1 MAVGD
6 IITAARYNNLQSRV
20 ATVMGVGSGDDGYGQ
35 NLNSAQVGVADTVQA
50 IDINQLYQD
59 MSAGRIHQT
68 GAVPSEINLV
78 TQNVDVVLDS
88 DTINKKGIVQF
99 ENLATTLENDKF
111 VAHGTQITTEAAIAG
126 TRTTAW
132 NGTLSHIIDV
142 TFTDADH
149 QRHFFNAG
157 GEVRFA
163 SNITYVGSDSKTIDW
178 MTMLVNMGTV
188 TMNYTNTVASGS
200 GSGSAIGYHDLTSS
214 YQQLF
219 EKTGSGLYAANDYK
233 VEASKVSS
241 TILRFKVTFNDDNT
255 GNPNTD
261 ENVQGILNSTITQTR
276 PTGAA
281 VSLLSPTYSTNG
293 SSNLT

>member
-6 IITAARYNNLQSRV
+6 IITAARYNSLQSRV

-35 NLNSAQVGVADTVQA
+35 NLNSAQVNVNDNVQA
-50 IDINQLYQD
+50 IDINQLYTD
-59 MSAGRIHQT
+59 MANGRIHQT
-68 GAVPSEINLV
+68 GATPSEINIV
-78 TQNVDVVLDS
+78 TQNVDIVLDS

-111 VAHGTQITTEAAIAG
+111 VAHLSQTTAEAAIAG
-126 TRTTAW
+126 TRTTSW
-132 NGTLSHIIDV
+132 NGTISHIIDV
-142 TFTDADH
+142 TFADADH

-157 GEVRFA
+157 GTVRFA
-163 SNITYVGSDSKTIDW
+163 SNITYVGSSSKTIDW

-188 TMNYTNTVASGS
+188 SMNYTSTTATGS
-200 GSGSAIGYHDLTSS
+200 GSGSAIGYHDLDSS

-233 VEASKVSS
+233 IEGSKVSA
-241 TILRFKVTFNDDNT
+241 TVLRFKVTFNDDNT

-261 ENVQGILNSTITQTR
+261 ENVEGVLNSTITQLR

-281 VSLLSPTYSTNG
+281 VEVASPNYSTNG
-293 SSNLT
+293 SSNLS

>member
-233 VEASKVSS
+233 IEGSKVSS

>member
-6 IITAARYNNLQSRV
+6 IITAARYNSLQSRV

-35 NLNSAQVGVADTVQA
+35 NLSSAQVGVSDNVQA
-50 IDINQLYQD
+50 IDINQLYSD
-59 MSAGRIHQT
+59 MANGRIHQT
-68 GAVPSEINLV
+68 GTTPAEISLV
-78 TQNVDVVLDS
+78 TQNVDLVLDS

-111 VAHGTQITTEAAIAG
+111 VSHISQSTAEAAIVG
-126 TRTTAW
+126 TRTTSW
-132 NGTLSHIIDV
+132 NGTISHIIDV
-142 TFTDADH
+142 TFADANH

-157 GEVRFA
+157 GTVRFA
-163 SNITYVGSDSKTIDW
+163 SNITYVGSSSKTIDW

-188 TMNYTNTVASGS
+188 SMNYTSTTATGS
-200 GSGSAIGYHDLTSS
+200 GSGSAIGYHDLDSS

-233 VEASKVSS
+233 IEGSKVSG
-241 TILRFKVTFNDDNT
+241 TVLRFKVTFNDDNT

-261 ENVQGILNSTITQTR
+261 ENVEGVLNSTITQLR

-281 VSLLSPTYSTNG
+281 VEVASPNYSTNG
-293 SSNLT
+293 SSNLS

>member
-6 IITAARYNNLQSRV
+6 IITAARYNSLQSRV

-35 NLNSAQVGVADTVQA
+35 NLSSAQVGVSDNVQA
-50 IDINQLYQD
+50 IDINQLYSD
-59 MSAGRIHQT
+59 MANGRIHQT
-68 GAVPSEINLV
+68 GATPAEINLV
-78 TQNVDVVLDS
+78 TQNVDLVLDS

-99 ENLATTLENDKF
+99 ENLATTLESDKF
-111 VAHGTQITTEAAIAG
+111 VAHLSQTTAEAAIAG
-126 TRTTAW
+126 TRTTSW
-132 NGTLSHIIDV
+132 NGTISHIIDV
-142 TFTDADH
+142 TFADADH

-157 GEVRFA
+157 GTVRFA
-163 SNITYVGSDSKTIDW
+163 SNITYVGSSSKTIDW

-188 TMNYTNTVASGS
+188 SMNYTSTTATGS
-200 GSGSAIGYHDLTSS
+200 GSGSAIGYHDLDSS

-233 VEASKVSS
+233 IEGSKVSA
-241 TILRFKVTFNDDNT
+241 TVLRFKVTFNDDNT

-261 ENVQGILNSTITQTR
+261 ENVEGVLNSTITQLR

-281 VSLLSPTYSTNG
+281 VEVASPNYSTNG
-293 SSNLT
+293 SSNLS

>member
-6 IITAARYNNLQSRV
+6 IITAARNNNLQSRV

-200 GSGSAIGYHDLTSS
+200 GSGSAIGYHDLTAS

>member
-157 GEVRFA
+157 GGVRFA

-200 GSGSAIGYHDLTSS
+200 GSGSAIGYHDLTAS

>member
-200 GSGSAIGYHDLTSS
+200 GSGSAIGYHDLTAS

>member
-200 GSGSAIGYHDLTSS
+200 GSGSAIGYHDLTAS

-233 VEASKVSS
+233 IEGSKVSS

>member
-6 IITAARYNNLQSRV
+6 IITAARYNSLQSRV

-35 NLNSAQVGVADTVQA
+35 NLSSAQVGVSDNVQA
-50 IDINQLYQD
+50 IDINQLYSD
-59 MSAGRIHQT
+59 MANGRIHQT
-68 GAVPSEINLV
+68 GTTPAEINLV
-78 TQNVDVVLDS
+78 TQNVDLVLDS

-111 VAHGTQITTEAAIAG
+111 VSHISQSTAEAAIAG
-126 TRTTAW
+126 TRTTSW
-132 NGTLSHIIDV
+132 NGTISHIIDV
-142 TFTDADH
+142 TFADANH

-157 GEVRFA
+157 GTVRFA
-163 SNITYVGSDSKTIDW
+163 SNITYVGSSSKTIDW

-188 TMNYTNTVASGS
+188 SMNYTSTTATGS
-200 GSGSAIGYHDLTSS
+200 GSGSAIGYHDLDSS

-233 VEASKVSS
+233 IEGSKVSG
-241 TILRFKVTFNDDNT
+241 TVLRFKVTFNDDNT

-261 ENVQGILNSTITQTR
+261 ENVEGVLNSTITQLR

-281 VSLLSPTYSTNG
+281 VEVASPNYSTNG
-293 SSNLT
+293 SSNLS